1 MLGDDG
7 CGLRAYQ
14 EYVLGGGEGG
24 GGGRGWEVM
33 CCTVIGGIGGSV
45 LGGSAFGGVVLG
57 GSIASLASIG
67 GMTGN
72 VIVRI
77 VIVRQGEC
85 HGVVP
90 IVLGQGCLILLI
102 KDCGVLSFKIS

>member
-14 EYVLGGGEGG
+14 ECVLGGGGE

-45 LGGSAFGGVVLG
+45 LGGSAFGGVGLG

-72 VIVRI
+72 AIGRI